1 MNYFELFE
9 CPVSFEVDNAA
20 LSEQYL
26 ALQKLYHP
34 DRHVGDEAKDK
45 LQVMQKAAEINDA
58 YTTLKDNIL
67 RAEYILKLR
76 GLDIQHETKTIQ
88 DPSFLMQQMEFR
100 ERLEELND
108 LNDPFDEILA
118 FERDIDSDANALE
131 RELADLLKDEQQNEA
146 SANIIRKLKFMA
158 KLRHELERLED
169 ELVEI

>member
-9 CPVSFEVDNAA
+9 CPVSFEIDSTE